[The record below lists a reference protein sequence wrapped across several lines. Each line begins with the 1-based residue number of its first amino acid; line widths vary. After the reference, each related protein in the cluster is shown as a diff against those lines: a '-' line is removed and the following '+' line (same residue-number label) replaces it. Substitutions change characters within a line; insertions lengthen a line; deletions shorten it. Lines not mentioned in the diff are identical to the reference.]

1 MAWGDVHE
9 AERLRVNRSV
19 LVHDFM
25 LERRQPVL
33 QYVHLAQLR
42 YEGEQRVV
50 AHAGGFGR

>member
-1 MAWGDVHE
+1 
-9 AERLRVNRSV
+9 V

-50 AHAGGFGR
+50 AHAGGVGR